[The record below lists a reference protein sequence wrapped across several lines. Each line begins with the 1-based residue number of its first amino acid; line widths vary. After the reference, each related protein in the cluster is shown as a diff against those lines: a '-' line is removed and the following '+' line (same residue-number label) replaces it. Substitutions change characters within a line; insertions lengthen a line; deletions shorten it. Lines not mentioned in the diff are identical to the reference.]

1 MTGSIQGS
9 AIDDSFETLTNA
21 PDAWVSGRY
30 AAAPPVDYQHYV
42 EPGDTR
48 SAVDDRCFTE
58 HGAVEHTRYVKTTKP
73 AKADSKHRQSRQ
85 TSSKPPSHGKRRPS
99 PSFRIRSK
107 DGDSVVVS
115 NPFVLR
121 KPSRPQPRREAGS
134 SSQTDDQ
141 SQSSATTTARSR
153 TFQIRIR
160 GKNGKEA
167 IHEIKRPLYFAS
179 QSGNVRESQ
188 ATTLVGDD
196 SGRENV
202 EYWAANQSESSQ
214 KREQRHKSKSGQPIF
229 TDFVVD
235 SSTVA
240 SSTPGSSVRMS
251 GALPRSSPAP
261 TTNSSRSRL
270 LPPEKPDSSMHDSVM
285 SVSKH
290 PSKSPSHA
298 VSHQF
303 ESSPKSSS
311 RILSQNEVIIVP
323 DESLDGSAVT
333 PFSSL
338 STHCIVSPRAVS
350 SNTPIEQ
357 PEANDASSTSDLA
370 PSSIS
375 SNATVDKSSS
385 SASSVPPSTTSRMS
399 SSRIVTLTQ
408 SSKQEQEYQD
418 DSRPVTVSLS
428 KQKELK
434 QEAYYNWK
442 APKDSLYSISTKS
455 SKPVSSRPDLVA
467 PEKITSATSKA
478 SSHHGGLTSR
488 HADADSDASLSE
500 RSRVSQTLPKGY
512 KPPPRSSS
520 ARSAS
525 AIETIDGRVQGTISE
540 KTQTSG
546 QSRSARCIPLPES
559 RSSSSRSKASR
570 SSKMTTRQSTHLASQ
585 KPVHGDQEWNKP
597 LSEAAATEWTVDE
610 HSELPASHHTD
621 PDEWGQAAE
630 WEEPSTSSHRSKMT
644 RTSRS
649 HRNSSRQYEFS
660 GRHANESLQQEHN
673 GHELWA
679 NEEEG
684 SQRSTRSTSPVNI
697 EEDLLH
703 YLPAPSDDDRLPPPM
718 PMLTTIYE
726 ESEPTPS
733 SHVPSMLTQE
743 TTRFARPGA
752 ISPHPLSSVSS
763 AATARKPPTNEP
775 YRLEYQKPYVESKSS
790 SSASSGAHDSDF
802 SRRSSRPRMLEEQA
816 YHSAK
821 EASRSRSQVL
831 ALCYSAGTGQYLL
844 TGSTDRQ
851 IRLFNPATGL
861 EVQKYS
867 AHGYE
872 VHDLRVAQDND
883 RFISV
888 GGDKTVFL
896 WDVATHQT
904 LRRWSGHAGRINA
917 CAFAG
922 EGDSLVVTG
931 SFDSTIKIWD
941 CKQRNEKP
949 IMTLSEAKD
958 AVSSVSVSGAEI
970 LAGSVDSRVRCY
982 DVRMGVIDQ
991 DVLGHPITSVTPTV
1005 NNDSYLA
1012 STLDSTLRL
1021 MDKRDGKLLQAF
1033 RHPDFKNENYR
1044 LRSTLAAGD
1053 SLAISGSEDGH
1064 IYIWDLLTGNLSH
1077 KLKHS
1082 APVLTDGTKAFVSM
1096 SSKRDVVNSVVWN
1109 QLRKEWASAGGDGSV
1124 VVWGT

>member
-30 AAAPPVDYQHYV
+30 AAPPLVDYQHYV

-58 HGAVEHTRYVKTTKP
+58 YGAVEHTRHVNKTTKP
-73 AKADSKHRQSRQ
+73 VKTDPKHRRSRQ
-85 TSSKPPSHGKRRPS
+85 TSTKPPSHGKRRPS

-121 KPSRPQPRREAGS
+121 KPSRPQPRREPET

-141 SQSSATTTARSR
+141 SQHSSTTAAHSR

-160 GKNGKEA
+160 GKNGEEA
-167 IHEIKRPLYFAS
+167 IQEIKRPLHFAI
-179 QSGNVRESQ
+179 QSGDIRESQ

-196 SGRENV
+196 SCREDV
-202 EYWAANQSESSQ
+202 KYWAANHSASNQ
-214 KREQRHKSKSGQPIF
+214 KRDQRHKNKSGQPTF

-235 SSTVA
+235 SSTIIS
-240 SSTPGSSVRMS
+240 SSTAGSSVKMS
-251 GALPRSSPAP
+251 GALPDASPAP
-261 TTNSSRSRL
+261 TTDSSRSRL
-270 LPPEKPDSSMHDSVM
+270 LPPEKPASSLHDSGI
-285 SVSKH
+285 SVSRY
-290 PSKSPSHA
+290 PSKSPSRA
-298 VSHQF
+298 ASHRSK
-303 ESSPKSSS
+303 SSPENSS
-311 RILSQNEVIIVP
+311 RTSSQNEVVIVP
-323 DESLDGSAVT
+323 DESMDGSVVT
-333 PFSSL
+333 PPSSL
-338 STHCIVSPRAVS
+338 STHCIVSSRPVS
-350 SNTPIEQ
+350 PITFTEP
-357 PEANDASSTSDLA
+357 PEANPDLA
-370 PSSIS
+370 ASSIS
-375 SNATVDKSSS
+375 STVTVDKSLS
-385 SASSVPPSTTSRMS
+385 SASSVSPPRTSRMS
-399 SSRIVTLTQ
+399 SSRVVTLTE
-408 SSKQEQEYQD
+408 SSRQDQEYQD

-428 KQKELK
+428 KQKESK

-442 APKDSLYSISTKS
+442 VPKDSLYSISTKS
-455 SKPVSSRPDLVA
+455 SQPSSSRHDPVA
-467 PEKITSATSKA
+467 SEKLTSASPKA
-478 SSHHGGLTSR
+478 SSHHE
-488 HADADSDASLSE
+488 DV
-500 RSRVSQTLPKGY
+500 RSRRPCPGNRLGEDTN
-512 KPPPRSSS
+512 
-520 ARSAS
+520 
-525 AIETIDGRVQGTISE
+525 IW
-540 KTQTSG
+540 
-546 QSRSARCIPLPES
+546 PES
-559 RSSSSRSKASR
+559 IG
-570 SSKMTTRQSTHLASQ
+570 STHLIALVTLVFVQIKGKSTINN
-585 KPVHGDQEWNKP
+585 DY
-597 LSEAAATEWTVDE
+597 STVY
-610 HSELPASHHTD
+610 SFGFAKV
-621 PDEWGQAAE
+621 
-630 WEEPSTSSHRSKMT
+630 STNDVMSAQFPT
-644 RTSRS
+644 RPISRLT
-649 HRNSSRQYEFS
+649 
-660 GRHANESLQQEHN
+660 GHN
-673 GHELWA
+673 G
-679 NEEEG
+679 
-684 SQRSTRSTSPVNI
+684 
-697 EEDLLH
+697 
-703 YLPAPSDDDRLPPPM
+703 
-718 PMLTTIYE
+718 
-726 ESEPTPS
+726 
-733 SHVPSMLTQE
+733 
-743 TTRFARPGA
+743 
-752 ISPHPLSSVSS
+752 
-763 AATARKPPTNEP
+763 
-775 YRLEYQKPYVESKSS
+775 
-790 SSASSGAHDSDF
+790 
-802 SRRSSRPRMLEEQA
+802 
-816 YHSAK
+816 
-821 EASRSRSQVL
+821 QVL

-872 VHDLRVAQDND
+872 VHDLSVAQDND

-904 LRRWSGHAGRINA
+904 LRRWSGHAGRINT

-931 SFDSTIKIWD
+931 SFDSTVKIWD
-941 CKQRNEKP
+941 CKQRSEKP

-970 LAGSVDSRVRCY
+970 MAGSVDGRARCY

-991 DVLGHPITSVTPTV
+991 DVLGHPITSVTSTV

-1064 IYIWDLLTGNLSH
+1064 IYVWDLLTGNLNH

-1082 APVLTDGTKAFVSM
+1082 NPALTDGSRAFVSM
-1096 SSKRDVVNSVVWN
+1096 SSKRDVVNSVTWN

-1124 VVWGT
+1124 VVWGA